1 MGSLKGAVSLIERK
15 LKMIGD
21 ESDNDS
27 KINRGS
33 FVFFLKSSWKK
44 IIAKKPNMKIT
55 RAQFR
60 ELTRDIAVE
69 WRKLPRSSRDSYDAL
84 YENGFLIKNNLE
96 RQLNSNEINKYGR
109 GRRTTHSCLPVSE
122 SLYNI
127 LELVAKDQIT
137 NEKAIVVANK
147 DRKKKRKQAKTA
159 VAPTLKNDPEEQS
172 QITSE
177 FSSAMISGDAH
188 VVQKKDDQSQATD
201 AITDSAMRDVERSP
215 SAAAKSSTHSIQSI
229 KSTTS
234 SRQSDKHMSLHL
246 NSHGSIAPEPMV
258 EEVTVERVQSVTES
272 MPQSES
278 SQKTDMDVEN
288 LEGEEMTI
296 DDEETRINSS
306 DDRPAVAL
314 AASVSQ
320 LVLADAFKANE
331 AVNEMDAID
340 ESEEIDPSE
349 ANSVAKVNTIYSS
362 EEIQAATESISS
374 EKLEQQVDDFVADA
388 NVVDDS
394 GIVPDGADESVK
406 SEATASA
413 TSVADSVAEKS
424 IEDPIVENAEE
435 ESLAADKSAEESIA
449 ASTFAE
455 SVAEEPA
462 IESQDENED
471 AISMAEPVMTQ
482 AEDQDAA
489 QEEESLAEKSE
500 ESAPESLQ
508 SAAIDEHQ
516 AEDEEAEKF
525 SETAI
530 VEEAAVELADE
541 VAEENVEESEK
552 EESFNVA
559 ANGALTSSKNDLAE
573 AISVAEEQVEVT
585 EPPIA
590 SVPTSPTA
598 ESPNEQEAVA
608 DEDVNSAVVQAEANN
623 HDSDVDSDWV
633 DEELDTKPEPKYT
646 SSQKS
651 DIASLPESVNPEQLQ
666 QVKPES
672 NDNILI
678 GEDNIVPESYV
689 QSVTDQLSQVQIT
702 EKEEETK
709 ESEKELEDIESVS
722 GFAPIQS
729 QIGDNLSAEVERV
742 LSDVE
747 TILDDAA
754 HSQSVTESTS
764 QTPSVSINQ
773 VQ

>member
-1 MGSLKGAVSLIERK
+1 M
-15 LKMIGD
+15 
-21 ESDNDS
+21 
-27 KINRGS
+27 
-33 FVFFLKSSWKK
+33 
-44 IIAKKPNMKIT
+44 
-55 RAQFR
+55 
-60 ELTRDIAVE
+60 
-69 WRKLPRSSRDSYDAL
+69 
-84 YENGFLIKNNLE
+84 
-96 RQLNSNEINKYGR
+96 
-109 GRRTTHSCLPVSE
+109 
-122 SLYNI
+122 
-127 LELVAKDQIT
+127 
-137 NEKAIVVANK
+137 
-147 DRKKKRKQAKTA
+147 
-159 VAPTLKNDPEEQS
+159 
-172 QITSE
+172 
-177 FSSAMISGDAH
+177 
-188 VVQKKDDQSQATD
+188 
-201 AITDSAMRDVERSP
+201 
-215 SAAAKSSTHSIQSI
+215 
-229 KSTTS
+229 
-234 SRQSDKHMSLHL
+234 
-246 NSHGSIAPEPMV
+246 
-258 EEVTVERVQSVTES
+258 
-272 MPQSES
+272 
-278 SQKTDMDVEN
+278 
-288 LEGEEMTI
+288 
-296 DDEETRINSS
+296 
-306 DDRPAVAL
+306 
-314 AASVSQ
+314 
-320 LVLADAFKANE
+320 
-331 AVNEMDAID
+331 
-340 ESEEIDPSE
+340 
-349 ANSVAKVNTIYSS
+349 AKVNTIYSS

-406 SEATASA
+406 SEATGSA

-424 IEDPIVENAEE
+424 IEDSIVENAEE

-489 QEEESLAEKSE
+489 QEAESLAEKSE
-500 ESAPESLQ
+500 EPAPESLQ
-508 SAAIDEHQ
+508 SAAIEEHQ
-516 AEDEEAEKF
+516 AEDEEEAEKF

-530 VEEAAVELADE
+530 VEEAAVELAEE

-559 ANGALTSSKNDLAE
+559 ADGALTSSNKNLTE

-585 EPPIA
+585 ESPIA

-633 DEELDTKPEPKYT
+633 DEELDAKPEPKYT

-672 NDNILI
+672 NDNVLI

-689 QSVTDQLSQVQIT
+689 QSVADQLSQVQIT

-709 ESEKELEDIESVS
+709 ESEKERLEDIESVS

-747 TILDDAA
+747 TILDDAT

-773 VQ
+773 GLCLYQSH

>member
-84 YENGFLIKNNLE
+84 YETGFLIKNNLE
-96 RQLNSNEINKYGR
+96 RQLNSNEINKYAR
-109 GRRTTHSCLPVSE
+109 GRRTTHSCLRVSE

-159 VAPTLKNDPEEQS
+159 VAPSLKNDLEEQS

-272 MPQSES
+272 IPQSES

-340 ESEEIDPSE
+340 ESEEIDPSD
-349 ANSVAKVNTIYSS
+349 ANSVTKVNTIYSS

-424 IEDPIVENAEE
+424 I
-435 ESLAADKSAEESIA
+435 A

-462 IESQDENED
+462 IKSQDENED

-489 QEEESLAEKSE
+489 QEAESSAEKSE

-508 SAAIDEHQ
+508 SAAI
-516 AEDEEAEKF
+516 EE
-525 SETAI
+525 
-530 VEEAAVELADE
+530 
-541 VAEENVEESEK
+541 
-552 EESFNVA
+552 
-559 ANGALTSSKNDLAE
+559 
-573 AISVAEEQVEVT
+573 
-585 EPPIA
+585 
-590 SVPTSPTA
+590 
-598 ESPNEQEAVA
+598 
-608 DEDVNSAVVQAEANN
+608 
-623 HDSDVDSDWV
+623 
-633 DEELDTKPEPKYT
+633 
-646 SSQKS
+646 
-651 DIASLPESVNPEQLQ
+651 
-666 QVKPES
+666 
-672 NDNILI
+672 
-678 GEDNIVPESYV
+678 
-689 QSVTDQLSQVQIT
+689 
-702 EKEEETK
+702 
-709 ESEKELEDIESVS
+709 
-722 GFAPIQS
+722 
-729 QIGDNLSAEVERV
+729 
-742 LSDVE
+742 
-747 TILDDAA
+747 
-754 HSQSVTESTS
+754 
-764 QTPSVSINQ
+764 
-773 VQ
+773 

>member
-1 MGSLKGAVSLIERK
+1 MG
-15 LKMIGD
+15 
-21 ESDNDS
+21 
-27 KINRGS
+27 
-33 FVFFLKSSWKK
+33 
-44 IIAKKPNMKIT
+44 
-55 RAQFR
+55 
-60 ELTRDIAVE
+60 
-69 WRKLPRSSRDSYDAL
+69 
-84 YENGFLIKNNLE
+84 
-96 RQLNSNEINKYGR
+96 
-109 GRRTTHSCLPVSE
+109 
-122 SLYNI
+122 
-127 LELVAKDQIT
+127 
-137 NEKAIVVANK
+137 EKAIVVANK

-159 VAPTLKNDPEEQS
+159 VALSLKNDPEEQS

-272 MPQSES
+272 IPQSES

-406 SEATASA
+406 SEATGSA
-413 TSVADSVAEKS
+413 TSV
-424 IEDPIVENAEE
+424 
-435 ESLAADKSAEESIA
+435 
-449 ASTFAE
+449 AE

-482 AEDQDAA
+482 AGDQDAA
-489 QEEESLAEKSE
+489 QEAESLAEKSE

-508 SAAIDEHQ
+508 SAAIEEHQ
-516 AEDEEAEKF
+516 AEDEEEAEKF

-530 VEEAAVELADE
+530 VEEAAVESAEE

-552 EESFNVA
+552 EEIFNVA
-559 ANGALTSSKNDLAE
+559 ADGALTSSKNDLAE
-573 AISVAEEQVEVT
+573 AISVAEEQVEVP

-590 SVPTSPTA
+590 SVPPSPTA

-633 DEELDTKPEPKYT
+633 DEELDAKPEPKYT

-672 NDNILI
+672 NDNVLI

-689 QSVTDQLSQVQIT
+689 QSVADQLSQVQIT

-709 ESEKELEDIESVS
+709 ESEK
-722 GFAPIQS
+722 G
-729 QIGDNLSAEVERV
+729 
-742 LSDVE
+742 
-747 TILDDAA
+747 
-754 HSQSVTESTS
+754 
-764 QTPSVSINQ
+764 
-773 VQ
+773 

>member
-1 MGSLKGAVSLIERK
+1 MG
-15 LKMIGD
+15 
-21 ESDNDS
+21 
-27 KINRGS
+27 
-33 FVFFLKSSWKK
+33 
-44 IIAKKPNMKIT
+44 
-55 RAQFR
+55 
-60 ELTRDIAVE
+60 
-69 WRKLPRSSRDSYDAL
+69 
-84 YENGFLIKNNLE
+84 
-96 RQLNSNEINKYGR
+96 
-109 GRRTTHSCLPVSE
+109 
-122 SLYNI
+122 
-127 LELVAKDQIT
+127 
-137 NEKAIVVANK
+137 EKAIVVANK

-159 VAPTLKNDPEEQS
+159 VALSLKNDPEEQS

-215 SAAAKSSTHSIQSI
+215 SAAAKSSTHSSQSI

-278 SQKTDMDVEN
+278 PQKTDMDVEN

-340 ESEEIDPSE
+340 ESEEIDPSD

-413 TSVADSVAEKS
+413 TSVAEKS
-424 IEDPIVENAEE
+424 IEDSIVENAEE

-449 ASTFAE
+449 ASTIAE
-455 SVAEEPA
+455 SVAEESA

-482 AEDQDAA
+482 PEDQDAA

-508 SAAIDEHQ
+508 SAAIEEHQ
-516 AEDEEAEKF
+516 AEDEEEAEKF

-530 VEEAAVELADE
+530 VEEAAVELAEE
-541 VAEENVEESEK
+541 VDEENVEESEK
-552 EESFNVA
+552 EESFNVVA
-559 ANGALTSSKNDLAE
+559 DGALTSSKNDLAE
-573 AISVAEEQVEVT
+573 AISVAKEQVEVT

-590 SVPTSPTA
+590 SVPPSPT
-598 ESPNEQEAVA
+598 
-608 DEDVNSAVVQAEANN
+608 
-623 HDSDVDSDWV
+623 
-633 DEELDTKPEPKYT
+633 
-646 SSQKS
+646 
-651 DIASLPESVNPEQLQ
+651 
-666 QVKPES
+666 
-672 NDNILI
+672 
-678 GEDNIVPESYV
+678 
-689 QSVTDQLSQVQIT
+689 
-702 EKEEETK
+702 
-709 ESEKELEDIESVS
+709 
-722 GFAPIQS
+722 
-729 QIGDNLSAEVERV
+729 
-742 LSDVE
+742 
-747 TILDDAA
+747 
-754 HSQSVTESTS
+754 
-764 QTPSVSINQ
+764 
-773 VQ
+773 

>member
-1 MGSLKGAVSLIERK
+1 M
-15 LKMIGD
+15 
-21 ESDNDS
+21 
-27 KINRGS
+27 
-33 FVFFLKSSWKK
+33 
-44 IIAKKPNMKIT
+44 
-55 RAQFR
+55 
-60 ELTRDIAVE
+60 
-69 WRKLPRSSRDSYDAL
+69 
-84 YENGFLIKNNLE
+84 
-96 RQLNSNEINKYGR
+96 
-109 GRRTTHSCLPVSE
+109 
-122 SLYNI
+122 
-127 LELVAKDQIT
+127 
-137 NEKAIVVANK
+137 
-147 DRKKKRKQAKTA
+147 
-159 VAPTLKNDPEEQS
+159 
-172 QITSE
+172 
-177 FSSAMISGDAH
+177 
-188 VVQKKDDQSQATD
+188 
-201 AITDSAMRDVERSP
+201 
-215 SAAAKSSTHSIQSI
+215 
-229 KSTTS
+229 
-234 SRQSDKHMSLHL
+234 
-246 NSHGSIAPEPMV
+246 
-258 EEVTVERVQSVTES
+258 
-272 MPQSES
+272 
-278 SQKTDMDVEN
+278 
-288 LEGEEMTI
+288 
-296 DDEETRINSS
+296 
-306 DDRPAVAL
+306 
-314 AASVSQ
+314 
-320 LVLADAFKANE
+320 
-331 AVNEMDAID
+331 
-340 ESEEIDPSE
+340 
-349 ANSVAKVNTIYSS
+349 AKVNTIYSS

-394 GIVPDGADESVK
+394 GIVPDRADESVK

-424 IEDPIVENAEE
+424 IEDSIVENAEE

-489 QEEESLAEKSE
+489 ESLAEKSE

-508 SAAIDEHQ
+508 SAAIEEHQ
-516 AEDEEAEKF
+516 AEDEEEAEKF

-530 VEEAAVELADE
+530 VEEAAVELAEE
-541 VAEENVEESEK
+541 VDEENVEESEK

-559 ANGALTSSKNDLAE
+559 ADGALTSSKNDLAE

-585 EPPIA
+585 ESPIA

-633 DEELDTKPEPKYT
+633 DEELDAKPEPKYT

-666 QVKPES
+666 QMKPES
-672 NDNILI
+672 NDNVLI

-689 QSVTDQLSQVQIT
+689 QSVADQLSQVQIT

-709 ESEKELEDIESVS
+709 ESEKERLEDIESVS

-747 TILDDAA
+747 TILDDAT

-773 VQ
+773 GLCLYQSH

>member
-84 YENGFLIKNNLE
+84 FENGFLIKNNLE
-96 RQLNSNEINKYGR
+96 RQLNSNEINKYAR

-159 VAPTLKNDPEEQS
+159 VAPSLKNDLEEQS

-272 MPQSES
+272 MPPSES

-340 ESEEIDPSE
+340 ESEEIDPSD

-413 TSVADSVAEKS
+413 TSVAEKS
-424 IEDPIVENAEE
+424 IEDSIVENAEE

-449 ASTFAE
+449 ASTIAE

-482 AEDQDAA
+482 PEDQDAA

-508 SAAIDEHQ
+508 SAAIEEHQ
-516 AEDEEAEKF
+516 AEDEEEAEKF

-530 VEEAAVELADE
+530 VEEAAVESAEE

-552 EESFNVA
+552 EEIFNVA
-559 ANGALTSSKNDLAE
+559 ADGALTSSKNDLAE

-633 DEELDTKPEPKYT
+633 DEELDAKPEPKYT

-702 EKEEETK
+702 EKEEAK
-709 ESEKELEDIESVS
+709 ESEKEQLEDIESVS

>member
-15 LKMIGD
+15 LRMIGD

-96 RQLNSNEINKYGR
+96 RQLNSNEINKYAR
-109 GRRTTHSCLPVSE
+109 GRRTTHSCLRVSE

-159 VAPTLKNDPEEQS
+159 VAPSLKNDPEEQS

-362 EEIQAATESISS
+362 EENQAARRNSS
-374 EKLEQQVDDFVADA
+374 NKLTILLPMLMWLTIVA
-388 NVVDDS
+388 
-394 GIVPDGADESVK
+394 
-406 SEATASA
+406 
-413 TSVADSVAEKS
+413 
-424 IEDPIVENAEE
+424 
-435 ESLAADKSAEESIA
+435 L
-449 ASTFAE
+449 F
-455 SVAEEPA
+455 
-462 IESQDENED
+462 
-471 AISMAEPVMTQ
+471 
-482 AEDQDAA
+482 
-489 QEEESLAEKSE
+489 
-500 ESAPESLQ
+500 
-508 SAAIDEHQ
+508 
-516 AEDEEAEKF
+516 
-525 SETAI
+525 
-530 VEEAAVELADE
+530 
-541 VAEENVEESEK
+541 
-552 EESFNVA
+552 
-559 ANGALTSSKNDLAE
+559 
-573 AISVAEEQVEVT
+573 
-585 EPPIA
+585 
-590 SVPTSPTA
+590 PTGPMK
-598 ESPNEQEAVA
+598 V
-608 DEDVNSAVVQAEANN
+608 
-623 HDSDVDSDWV
+623 
-633 DEELDTKPEPKYT
+633 
-646 SSQKS
+646 SSQKQ
-651 DIASLPESVNPEQLQ
+651 LPVRLQLP
-666 QVKPES
+666 KNRS
-672 NDNILI
+672 
-678 GEDNIVPESYV
+678 
-689 QSVTDQLSQVQIT
+689 
-702 EKEEETK
+702 K
-709 ESEKELEDIESVS
+709 
-722 GFAPIQS
+722 IQS
-729 QIGDNLSAEVERV
+729 SKTRKKNRWQRTSLLKSRLPPPPLLSR
-742 LSDVE
+742 SPK
-747 TILDDAA
+747 
-754 HSQSVTESTS
+754 SQQLKVRTKTRMPFPWLN
-764 QTPSVSINQ
+764 PS
-773 VQ
+773 

>member
-15 LKMIGD
+15 LRMIGD

-96 RQLNSNEINKYGR
+96 RQLNSNEINKYAR
-109 GRRTTHSCLPVSE
+109 GRRTTHSCLRVSE

-147 DRKKKRKQAKTA
+147 DRRKKRKQAKTA
-159 VAPTLKNDPEEQS
+159 VAPSLKNDPEEQS

-258 EEVTVERVQSVTES
+258 EEVTVERVPSVAES
-272 MPQSES
+272 MPPSES

-413 TSVADSVAEKS
+413 TSVAEKS
-424 IEDPIVENAEE
+424 IEESIVENAEE
-435 ESLAADKSAEESIA
+435 ESLAADKFAEESIA
-449 ASTFAE
+449 ASAFAE

-489 QEEESLAEKSE
+489 QEAESLAEKSE
-500 ESAPESLQ
+500 EPAPESLQ
-508 SAAIDEHQ
+508 SAAIEEHQ
-516 AEDEEAEKF
+516 AEDEEEAEKF

-530 VEEAAVELADE
+530 VEEAAVELAGE
-541 VAEENVEESEK
+541 VAEENVEQSEK

-559 ANGALTSSKNDLAE
+559 ADGALTSSKNDLAE

-608 DEDVNSAVVQAEANN
+608 DEDVNSAVVQAEATNG
-623 HDSDVDSDWV
+623 DSDVDSDWV
-633 DEELDTKPEPKYT
+633 DEELDAKAEPKYT

-672 NDNILI
+672 NDNVLI

-689 QSVTDQLSQVQIT
+689 QSVADQLSQVQIT

-709 ESEKELEDIESVS
+709 ESEKERLEDIESVS

-747 TILDDAA
+747 TILDDAT

>member
-84 YENGFLIKNNLE
+84 YETGFLIKNNLE
-96 RQLNSNEINKYGR
+96 RQLNSNEINKYAR
-109 GRRTTHSCLPVSE
+109 GRRTTHSCLRVSE

-201 AITDSAMRDVERSP
+201 AITDSAMRDVERSS

-272 MPQSES
+272 IPQSES

-340 ESEEIDPSE
+340 ESEEIDPSD

-388 NVVDDS
+388 NVVGDS

-413 TSVADSVAEKS
+413 TSVEKS

-482 AEDQDAA
+482 AGDQDAA
-489 QEEESLAEKSE
+489 QEAESSAEKSE

-530 VEEAAVELADE
+530 VEEAAVELAEE

-559 ANGALTSSKNDLAE
+559 ADGALTSSKNDLAE

-633 DEELDTKPEPKYT
+633 DEELDAKPEPKYT

-666 QVKPES
+666 QMKPES
-672 NDNILI
+672 NDNVLI

-689 QSVTDQLSQVQIT
+689 QSVADQLSQVQIT

-709 ESEKELEDIESVS
+709 ESEKERLEDIESVS
-722 GFAPIQS
+722 GFA
-729 QIGDNLSAEVERV
+729 
-742 LSDVE
+742 
-747 TILDDAA
+747 
-754 HSQSVTESTS
+754 
-764 QTPSVSINQ
+764 
-773 VQ
+773 

>member
-96 RQLNSNEINKYGR
+96 RQLNSNEINKYAR

-159 VAPTLKNDPEEQS
+159 VAPSLKNDLEEQS

-272 MPQSES
+272 MPPSES

-340 ESEEIDPSE
+340 ESEEIDPSD

-413 TSVADSVAEKS
+413 TSVAEKS
-424 IEDPIVENAEE
+424 IEDSIVENAEE

-482 AEDQDAA
+482 AGDQAAA

-508 SAAIDEHQ
+508 SPAIEEHQ
-516 AEDEEAEKF
+516 AEVEEEAEKY

-541 VAEENVEESEK
+541 VGEENVEESEK

-559 ANGALTSSKNDLAE
+559 ADGALTSSKNDLAE

-633 DEELDTKPEPKYT
+633 DEELDAKPEPKYT

-672 NDNILI
+672 NDNVLI

-709 ESEKELEDIESVS
+709 ESEKEQLEDIESVS

-729 QIGDNLSAEVERV
+729 QIGDNLAAEVERV

-747 TILDDAA
+747 TILDDAT
-754 HSQSVTESTS
+754 HSQSVTVSTS

>member
-96 RQLNSNEINKYGR
+96 RQLNSNEINKYAR
-109 GRRTTHSCLPVSE
+109 GRRTTHSCLRVSE

-272 MPQSES
+272 IPQSES

-340 ESEEIDPSE
+340 ESEEIDPSD
-349 ANSVAKVNTIYSS
+349 ANSVTKVNTIYSS

-413 TSVADSVAEKS
+413 TSVEKS

-489 QEEESLAEKSE
+489 QEAESSAEKSE

-508 SAAIDEHQ
+508 SAAIEEHQ
-516 AEDEEAEKF
+516 AEVEEEAEKF

-530 VEEAAVELADE
+530 VEEAAVELAEE

-559 ANGALTSSKNDLAE
+559 ADGALTSSKNDLAE

-585 EPPIA
+585 ESPIA

-608 DEDVNSAVVQAEANN
+608 DEDVNSAVVQAEATNG
-623 HDSDVDSDWV
+623 DSDVDSDWV

-709 ESEKELEDIESVS
+709 ESEKERLEDIESVS

-747 TILDDAA
+747 TILDDAT

>member
-96 RQLNSNEINKYGR
+96 RQLNSNEINKYAR
-109 GRRTTHSCLPVSE
+109 GRRTTHSCLRVSE

-201 AITDSAMRDVERSP
+201 AITDSAMRDVERSS

-272 MPQSES
+272 IPQSES

-340 ESEEIDPSE
+340 ESEEIDPSD
-349 ANSVAKVNTIYSS
+349 ANSVTKVNTIYSS

-424 IEDPIVENAEE
+424 I
-435 ESLAADKSAEESIA
+435 A

-462 IESQDENED
+462 IKSQDENED
-471 AISMAEPVMTQ
+471 AISMAEEPAIESQ
-482 AEDQDAA
+482 DQDAA
-489 QEEESLAEKSE
+489 QE
-500 ESAPESLQ
+500 
-508 SAAIDEHQ
+508 
-516 AEDEEAEKF
+516 
-525 SETAI
+525 
-530 VEEAAVELADE
+530 
-541 VAEENVEESEK
+541 
-552 EESFNVA
+552 
-559 ANGALTSSKNDLAE
+559 
-573 AISVAEEQVEVT
+573 
-585 EPPIA
+585 
-590 SVPTSPTA
+590 A
-598 ESPNEQEAVA
+598 ES
-608 DEDVNSAVVQAEANN
+608 SA
-623 HDSDVDSDWV
+623 
-633 DEELDTKPEPKYT
+633 
-646 SSQKS
+646 
-651 DIASLPESVNPEQLQ
+651 
-666 QVKPES
+666 
-672 NDNILI
+672 
-678 GEDNIVPESYV
+678 
-689 QSVTDQLSQVQIT
+689 
-702 EKEEETK
+702 
-709 ESEKELEDIESVS
+709 
-722 GFAPIQS
+722 
-729 QIGDNLSAEVERV
+729 
-742 LSDVE
+742 
-747 TILDDAA
+747 
-754 HSQSVTESTS
+754 
-764 QTPSVSINQ
+764 
-773 VQ
+773 

>member
-15 LKMIGD
+15 LKMTGNKGD
-21 ESDNDS
+21 IDS

-96 RQLNSNEINKYGR
+96 RQLNSNEINKYAR
-109 GRRTTHSCLPVSE
+109 GRRTTHSCLRVSE

-159 VAPTLKNDPEEQS
+159 VAHSLKNDPEEQS

-201 AITDSAMRDVERSP
+201 AITDSAMRDVERSS

-272 MPQSES
+272 MPPSEA

-413 TSVADSVAEKS
+413 TSVADSVAE
-424 IEDPIVENAEE
+424 
-435 ESLAADKSAEESIA
+435 ESIA

-462 IESQDENED
+462 IKSQDENED

-489 QEEESLAEKSE
+489 QEAESSAEKSE

-508 SAAIDEHQ
+508 SAAIEEHQ
-516 AEDEEAEKF
+516 AEVEEEAEKF

-530 VEEAAVELADE
+530 VEEAAVELAE
-541 VAEENVEESEK
+541 EAAEENVEESEK

-559 ANGALTSSKNDLAE
+559 ADGALTSSKNDLAE

-608 DEDVNSAVVQAEANN
+608 DEDVNSAVAQAEANN

-633 DEELDTKPEPKYT
+633 DEELDAKPEPKYT

-709 ESEKELEDIESVS
+709 ESEKERLEDIESVS

-747 TILDDAA
+747 TILDDAT

>member
-424 IEDPIVENAEE
+424 I
-435 ESLAADKSAEESIA
+435 A

-462 IESQDENED
+462 IKSQDENED

-489 QEEESLAEKSE
+489 QEAESSAEKSE

-508 SAAIDEHQ
+508 SAAIEEHQ
-516 AEDEEAEKF
+516 AEVEEEAEKF

-530 VEEAAVELADE
+530 VEEAAVELAEE

-559 ANGALTSSKNDLAE
+559 ADGALTSSKNDLAE

-585 EPPIA
+585 ESPIA

-633 DEELDTKPEPKYT
+633 DEELDAKPEPKYT

-678 GEDNIVPESYV
+678 GEDNIVPE
-689 QSVTDQLSQVQIT
+689 
-702 EKEEETK
+702 
-709 ESEKELEDIESVS
+709 
-722 GFAPIQS
+722 
-729 QIGDNLSAEVERV
+729 
-742 LSDVE
+742 
-747 TILDDAA
+747 
-754 HSQSVTESTS
+754 
-764 QTPSVSINQ
+764 
-773 VQ
+773 

>member
-1 MGSLKGAVSLIERK
+1 MTGNKGDI
-15 LKMIGD
+15 
-21 ESDNDS
+21 DS

-96 RQLNSNEINKYGR
+96 RQLNSNEINKYAR
-109 GRRTTHSCLPVSE
+109 GRRTTHSCLRVSE

-159 VAPTLKNDPEEQS
+159 VAPSLKNDPEEQS

-424 IEDPIVENAEE
+424 IEESIVENAEE

-489 QEEESLAEKSE
+489 QEEESSAEKSE

-508 SAAIDEHQ
+508 SAAIEEHQ
-516 AEDEEAEKF
+516 AEDEEEAEKF

-530 VEEAAVELADE
+530 VEEAAVELAEE

-559 ANGALTSSKNDLAE
+559 ADGALTSSKNDLAE

-633 DEELDTKPEPKYT
+633 DEELDAKPEPKYT

-672 NDNILI
+672 NDNVLI

-689 QSVTDQLSQVQIT
+689 QSVADQLSQVQIT

-709 ESEKELEDIESVS
+709 ESEKERLEDIESVS

-747 TILDDAA
+747 TILDDAT

>member
-96 RQLNSNEINKYGR
+96 RQLNSNEINKYAR
-109 GRRTTHSCLPVSE
+109 GRRTTHSCLRVSE

-374 EKLEQQVDDFVADA
+374 EKLEQQVDDF
-388 NVVDDS
+388 
-394 GIVPDGADESVK
+394 GIVPDRADESVK
-406 SEATASA
+406 SEATGSA

-424 IEDPIVENAEE
+424 IEDSIVENAEE

-482 AEDQDAA
+482 AGDQDAA
-489 QEEESLAEKSE
+489 QEAESLAEKSE

-508 SAAIDEHQ
+508 SAAIEEHQ
-516 AEDEEAEKF
+516 AEDEEEAEKF

-530 VEEAAVELADE
+530 VEEAAVESAEE

-559 ANGALTSSKNDLAE
+559 ADGALTSSKNDLAE
-573 AISVAEEQVEVT
+573 AIPVAEEQVEVT

-598 ESPNEQEAVA
+598 ESPNEQEALA
-608 DEDVNSAVVQAEANN
+608 DEDVNSAIIQAEATNG
-623 HDSDVDSDWV
+623 DSDVDSDWV
-633 DEELDTKPEPKYT
+633 DEELDAKPEPKYT

-672 NDNILI
+672 NDNVLI

-689 QSVTDQLSQVQIT
+689 QSVADQLSQVQIT

-709 ESEKELEDIESVS
+709 ESEKERLEDIESVS

-747 TILDDAA
+747 TILDDAT

>member
-15 LKMIGD
+15 LKMTGNKGD
-21 ESDNDS
+21 IDS

-96 RQLNSNEINKYGR
+96 RQLNSNEINKYAR
-109 GRRTTHSCLPVSE
+109 GRRTTHSCLRVSE

-159 VAPTLKNDPEEQS
+159 VAPSLKNDPEEQS

-201 AITDSAMRDVERSP
+201 AITDSAMRDVERSS
-215 SAAAKSSTHSIQSI
+215 SAAAKSSTHSIRSI

-272 MPQSES
+272 MPPSES

-413 TSVADSVAEKS
+413 TSVADSVAE
-424 IEDPIVENAEE
+424 
-435 ESLAADKSAEESIA
+435 ESIA

-462 IESQDENED
+462 IKSQDENED

-489 QEEESLAEKSE
+489 QEAESSAEKSE

-508 SAAIDEHQ
+508 SAAIEEHQ
-516 AEDEEAEKF
+516 AEVEEEAEKF

-530 VEEAAVELADE
+530 VEEAAVELAEE

-559 ANGALTSSKNDLAE
+559 ADGALTSSKNDLAE

-633 DEELDTKPEPKYT
+633 DEELDAKPEPKYT

-666 QVKPES
+666 QVKPGS
-672 NDNILI
+672 NDDVLI

-689 QSVTDQLSQVQIT
+689 KSVADQLSQVQIT

-709 ESEKELEDIESVS
+709 ESEKERLEDIESVS

-747 TILDDAA
+747 TILDDAT

>member
-15 LKMIGD
+15 LKMIGNKGD
-21 ESDNDS
+21 IDS

-96 RQLNSNEINKYGR
+96 RQLNSNEINKYAR
-109 GRRTTHSCLPVSE
+109 GRRTTHSCLRVSE

-159 VAPTLKNDPEEQS
+159 VAPSLKNDLEEQS

-272 MPQSES
+272 MPPSES

-413 TSVADSVAEKS
+413 TSVADSVAE
-424 IEDPIVENAEE
+424 
-435 ESLAADKSAEESIA
+435 ESIA

-462 IESQDENED
+462 IKSQDENED

-489 QEEESLAEKSE
+489 QEAESSAEKSE

-508 SAAIDEHQ
+508 SAAIEEHQ
-516 AEDEEAEKF
+516 AEVEEEAEKF

-530 VEEAAVELADE
+530 VEEAAVELAEE

-559 ANGALTSSKNDLAE
+559 ADGALTSSKNDLAE

-633 DEELDTKPEPKYT
+633 DEELDAKPEPKYT

-689 QSVTDQLSQVQIT
+689 QSVADQLSQVQIT

-709 ESEKELEDIESVS
+709 ESEKERLEDIESVS

-747 TILDDAA
+747 TILDDAT